1 MILIYTKQNK
11 LYMSEK
17 NTLIRNNRE
26 NSMAGLPKSN
36 LGHLVGFF
44 VRKLN
49 VASDFVHRWA
59 KP

>member
-1 MILIYTKQNK
+1 
-11 LYMSEK
+11 MSEK
-17 NTLIRNNRE
+17 DTLIRNSRE
-26 NSMAGLPKSN
+26 SVVASLPKSTF
-36 LGHLVGFF
+36 GHLIDLV

>member
-1 MILIYTKQNK
+1 
-11 LYMSEK
+11 MSEK
-17 NTLIRNNRE
+17 DTLIRNSRE
-26 NSMAGLPKSN
+26 SVMAGLPKSSF
-36 LGHLVGFF
+36 GHLIDFI